1 MASEGGVG
9 ARGRTIWWIVGLLVC
24 SALGITRGGLLP
36 FPAGGWAF
44 TAPRRSELRS
54 GPCADLSISPSPV
67 APVASAPSLTANVG
81 LPLSPLAD
89 VAHVPATKPLLVTS
103 ATASSVRG
111 SRDTVLVAT
120 RVIGRAVILGG
131 VVATWFCVL
140 SLRTSL
146 TGAVVAVE
154 AAVVA
159 DSVHFS
165 SMLQRARTP
174 DVSLVE
180 PERRKAFAC

>member
-1 MASEGGVG
+1 VG
-9 ARGRTIWWIVGLLVC
+9 ARGRSTWWIVGLLVC

-36 FPAGGWAF
+36 FPGGGWAF

-54 GPCADLSISPSPV
+54 GPCVDLSTSPSPV
-67 APVASAPSLTANVG
+67 APVASAPSLTANTRR
-81 LPLSPLAD
+81 PPSPLAD
-89 VAHVPATKPLLVTS
+89 VAHAPATKPLLVTS
-103 ATASSVRG
+103 TTASSVRG
-111 SRDTVLVAT
+111 SLDTVLVAT
-120 RVIGRAVILGG
+120 GVLGLAVILGG

-146 TGAVVAVE
+146 AGAVVAVE

-165 SMLQRARTP
+165 STL
-174 DVSLVE
+174 
-180 PERRKAFAC
+180 

>member
-1 MASEGGVG
+1 M
-9 ARGRTIWWIVGLLVC
+9 
-24 SALGITRGGLLP
+24 
-36 FPAGGWAF
+36 
-44 TAPRRSELRS
+44 
-54 GPCADLSISPSPV
+54 
-67 APVASAPSLTANVG
+67 
-81 LPLSPLAD
+81 
-89 VAHVPATKPLLVTS
+89 
-103 ATASSVRG
+103 
-111 SRDTVLVAT
+111 LVAT

-154 AAVVA
+154 AAVVP
-159 DSVHFS
+159 DSAHFS

>member
-1 MASEGGVG
+1 MG
-9 ARGRTIWWIVGLLVC
+9 ARGRSIWWIVGLLVC

-44 TAPRRSELRS
+44 TALRRSELRS
-54 GPCADLSISPSPV
+54 GPCVDLSTSPSPV
-67 APVASAPSLTANVG
+67 APVASAPSLTANTRR
-81 LPLSPLAD
+81 LPSPLAD
-89 VAHVPATKPLLVTS
+89 VAHAPATKPLLVTS
-103 ATASSVRG
+103 TTASSVRG
-111 SRDTVLVAT
+111 SLDMLVAT
-120 RVIGRAVILGG
+120 GVLGLAVILGG

-146 TGAVVAVE
+146 AGAVVAVE

-165 SMLQRARTP
+165 STL
-174 DVSLVE
+174 
-180 PERRKAFAC
+180 

>member
-1 MASEGGVG
+1 MHRPKYEIRIVASEGGVG
-9 ARGRTIWWIVGLLVC
+9 ARGRSIWWIVGLLVC

-44 TAPRRSELRS
+44 TALRRSELRS
-54 GPCADLSISPSPV
+54 GPCV
-67 APVASAPSLTANVG
+67 EPVASAPSLTANTRR
-81 LPLSPLAD
+81 PPSPLAD
-89 VAHVPATKPLLVTS
+89 VAHAPATKPLLVTS
-103 ATASSVRG
+103 TTASSVRG
-111 SRDTVLVAT
+111 SLDMLVAT
-120 RVIGRAVILGG
+120 GVLGLAVILGG

-146 TGAVVAVE
+146 AGAVVAVE

-165 SMLQRARTP
+165 STL
-174 DVSLVE
+174 
-180 PERRKAFAC
+180 